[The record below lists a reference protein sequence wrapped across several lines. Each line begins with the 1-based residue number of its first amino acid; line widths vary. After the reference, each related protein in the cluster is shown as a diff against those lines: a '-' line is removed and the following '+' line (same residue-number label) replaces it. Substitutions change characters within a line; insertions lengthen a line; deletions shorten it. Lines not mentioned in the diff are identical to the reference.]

1 MAKENEAR
9 AKTKKVVIQLED
21 WIDNI
26 EAWEENI
33 YAFMVYGKD
42 LLKFMVEQHPETK
55 KAFMDARKTTKGK
68 MERSPDYPCMVSFTD
83 GEYFDQQIDSK
94 VKQAEIKTLRE
105 FIPSNNQPTITTS
118 PGVRLSD
125 LKENN
130 G

>member
-1 MAKENEAR
+1 MTKENEAR

-55 KAFMDARKTTKGK
+55 KAFMDARVQRIYGGT
-68 MERSPDYPCMVSFTD
+68 S
-83 GEYFDQQIDSK
+83 
-94 VKQAEIKTLRE
+94 EIM
-105 FIPSNNQPTITTS
+105 
-118 PGVRLSD
+118 
-125 LKENN
+125 KEIISRNL
-130 G
+130 

>member
-42 LLKFMVEQHPETK
+42 LLKYMVEQHPETK

-94 VKQAEIKTLRE
+94 VKQAEIKTLQE
-105 FIPSNNQPTITTS
+105 IA
-118 PGVRLSD
+118 
-125 LKENN
+125 KETKPN

>member
-1 MAKENEAR
+1 MTKENKPR
-9 AKTKKVVIQLED
+9 SKTKKVVIQLED
-21 WIDNI
+21 WIDNV

-55 KAFMDARKTTKGK
+55 QAFMEARKTPKGK

-83 GEYFDQQIDSK
+83 GEYFDQQIETGK
-94 VKQAEIKTLRE
+94 RQAEIKALTE
-105 FIPSNNQPTITTS
+105 
-118 PGVRLSD
+118 
-125 LKENN
+125 LKND